1 MSARAVGS
9 GPLRTVSCSSAVS
22 DPVGGMT
29 GQIALEPFDSG
40 IHEPGLTVKA
50 ASPHAAA
57 LPIADVDLL
66 PVDRGGAT
74 PPTPSTSNC
83 AASTLLKRP
92 HDEDGNHCSLAPLAD
107 LDANLDLA
115 GDGESMDPSEAK
127 RQKRMRRNRESAAMS
142 RERKKAYIE
151 QLESKLSELSA
162 LASQLRSENDALR
175 NGRAPLEGSAPVPIG
190 LSSAL
195 VSRPTKP
202 EDSLLLMP
210 CLQTSDN
217 DSESND
223 GTETTPEVYSSL
235 EVFSQE
241 PPSSLTLP
249 AEPAALFVS
258 AIDSFDS

>member
-1 MSARAVGS
+1 MS
-9 GPLRTVSCSSAVS
+9 
-22 DPVGGMT
+22 

-83 AASTLLKRP
+83 KVATQPSTLPLKRP

-195 VSRPTKP
+195 VSRPTKL

>member
-1 MSARAVGS
+1 MPAPASQ
-9 GPLRTVSCSSAVS
+9 P
-22 DPVGGMT
+22 PVDESLLKQPTAPFSPPHATATQNRMT
-29 GQIALEPFDSG
+29 GVSPVKSTAQPA
-40 IHEPGLTVKA
+40 KA
-50 ASPHAAA
+50 ASPSGSKAVKRPLPEAVCPTPAAA
-57 LPIADVDLL
+57 PAAAPASLDDESALGLEPLESCPPDLPDGSADVSAVEL
-66 PVDRGGAT
+66 T
-74 PPTPSTSNC
+74 
-83 AASTLLKRP
+83 
-92 HDEDGNHCSLAPLAD
+92 E
-107 LDANLDLA
+107 
-115 GDGESMDPSEAK
+115 GEGQMDPLEEK
-127 RQKRMRRNRESAAMS
+127 RLKRMRRNRESAAMS

-175 NGRAPLEGSAPVPIG
+175 NGRAPLEGSAPVPIS
-190 LSSAL
+190 LSSTL

-223 GTETTPEVYSSL
+223 GTDSHTMEGYSL
-235 EVFSQE
+235 DVFSQE

>member
-1 MSARAVGS
+1 
-9 GPLRTVSCSSAVS
+9 
-22 DPVGGMT
+22 MT

-40 IHEPGLTVKA
+40 IHEPGLKV

-175 NGRAPLEGSAPVPIG
+175 NGRAPLEGSAPVPVG